1 METLTKMRIS
11 PLVSRSNPKNK
22 AVVNV
27 EPERDTPGIKAS
39 VCPNPT
45 KIPSQFAVNQNLAAS
60 ANFSAK
66 ASKSAIMIDINRNN

>member
-1 METLTKMRIS
+1 MVRVGNPNKNENFAA
-11 PLVSRSNPKNK
+11 VSRSNPKNK

-45 KIPSQFAVNQNLAAS
+45 KIPSRICSESKPRLRVPIFLPKLV
-60 ANFSAK
+60 K
-66 ASKSAIMIDINRNN
+66 AP